1 MVTKDM
7 VDEEPHATHGVGAVH
22 PPLQGDSLDSPLEFW
37 GCHIAGGGSASGCS
51 THCSSLLEAVQWG
64 QRVEGMGVRFGG

>member
-7 VDEEPHATHGVGAVH
+7 VDEEPCATCGAGAVC

-37 GCHIAGGGSASGCS
+37 GCHIAGGGVHLGAVPTALVFWRQCSGDRGWR
-51 THCSSLLEAVQWG
+51 AWG
-64 QRVEGMGVRFGG
+64 